1 MFMDLRELL
10 ALIIKSSREDWNL
23 IAGETFHSQFGI
35 EGPPPTLHAYSHHSV
50 AVYIPNVSISM
61 EWGITWRER
70 YEAEWVITFPDPHAT
85 GIYLDIFFN
94 HALVD
99 RVPFVS
105 VDGGNIKL
113 PLPNNDVDLEVEKCA
128 CDLIKIIDR
137 MGLAPRPDHNAYEAD
152 LRRAGFTVVNKE
164 WPKFMN

>member
-1 MFMDLRELL
+1 
-10 ALIIKSSREDWNL
+10 
-23 IAGETFHSQFGI
+23 
-35 EGPPPTLHAYSHHSV
+35 
-50 AVYIPNVSISM
+50 M

-70 YEAEWVITFPDPHAT
+70 YEAEWVKTFPDPHAT

-113 PLPNNDVDLEVEKCA
+113 PLPNNDVDLKVEKGA

-137 MGLAPRPDHNAYEAD
+137 MGLAPRPDHNAYEAN
-152 LRRAGFTVVNKE
+152 LSRAGFTVVNKE